1 MHKNT
6 RLPFLL
12 LTVVA
17 ALSCTSGKEKNNID
31 QRTADQV
38 TAVQV
43 NEYPPLTL
51 KLSGGDQVSARELQG
66 NNVFVLFQPDC
77 SHCQD
82 EAAQIEQRLEEFKD
96 YTLYFISSAPMDEID
111 AFAQTY
117 KLKEKKQVK
126 FAWTSTE
133 EVLDHYGAIRTPSV
147 YIYSDGALKGSFNGQ
162 TDIQNII
169 NAL

>member
-1 MHKNT
+1 M
-6 RLPFLL
+6 LA
-12 LTVVA
+12 VVA
-17 ALSCTSGKEKNNID
+17 ALSCTSGTEKKNTSDRDSD
-31 QRTADQV
+31 QA

-43 NEYPPLTL
+43 NEYPPITL
-51 KLSGGDQVSARELQG
+51 KLSDGDQVAARDLRG

-82 EAAQIEQRLEEFKD
+82 EAAQVEQRLEEFKD
-96 YTLYFISSAPMDEID
+96 YTLYFISSAPMSEIE
-111 AFAQTY
+111 AFAKTY
-117 KLKEKKQVK
+117 KLQGKQQVK

-133 EVLDHYGAIRTPSV
+133 DVLSHYGAIRTPSV
-147 YIYSDGALKGSFNGQ
+147 YIYSNGSLKGSFNGQ